1 MKNDKRIGSKIKE
14 LCDKYKFKTI
24 FSGINDNFSC
34 EVHSNNTDGNDVIW
48 FEIQLSNHDSSNGK
62 PFEPVLTIYGN
73 TDQSNIWLCDTRKDL
88 SLKNIID
95 FCKSITEICNLK
107 LTTVPTTK
115 DNEIYIHR
123 LVDIE
128 DLQEIKGFNSLEEIN
143 SYLNKEEQDIKDN
156 DKNFKYTHWLKIDL
170 SNETKK
176 GIEWNNLKI
185 YKEKYDC
192 NMEVYYYDN
201 DSFCKKVIKLECNQP
216 YKDLDLDI
224 NSMFDGSLIRLASK
238 PRNISL
244 YKVPIETFFENK
256 IAKELKNYNNLHS
269 IISDITDISKN
280 KISVDLD
287 VYSNFKIITSY
298 KIELDLSQ
306 MGITSDMDY
315 AFQLS
320 KDLSNKIA
328 KYYDKNN
335 KLPSIKELENEM
347 HLINY
352 FIIELPVLEREE
364 EYEK

>member
-1 MKNDKRIGSKIKE
+1 MNTEKNAGDKIKE
-14 LCDKYKFKTI
+14 ICDRYNFKTR
-24 FSGINDNFSC
+24 FSGQNDNFYC
-34 EVHSNNTDGNDVIW
+34 EVYARNTDGKDVIW
-48 FEIQLSNHDSSNGK
+48 FDIQLSNHDSAYGI
-62 PFEPVLTIYGN
+62 PFGPILKIYGN

-88 SLKNIID
+88 SLENIVD
-95 FCKSITEICNLK
+95 FCKTITEICNLK
-107 LTTVPTTK
+107 LTIVPTIK

-128 DLQEIKGFNSLEEIN
+128 DLQEINGFKSLEEIKPYLSNEVQN
-143 SYLNKEEQDIKDN
+143 SSDN
-156 DKNFKYTHWLKIDL
+156 IKNFKYTHWLKIDL

-201 DSFCKKVIKLECNQP
+201 DSFCKKVIKLECNQS
-216 YKDLDLDI
+216 YKDLDLDV
-224 NSMFDGSLIRLASK
+224 NSMFDGSLIRLSSK

-256 IAKELKNYNNLHS
+256 IAKELKKYNNLHS
-269 IISDITDISKN
+269 IVSDILDISKN

-287 VYSNFKIITSY
+287 IYSDFKIITSY
-298 KIELDLSQ
+298 KIELDLSK

-320 KDLSNKIA
+320 KDLSHKIERYYEENK
-328 KYYDKNN
+328 

-347 HLINY
+347 QQIKY
-352 FIIELPVLEREE
+352 FIIETPSLEEDE
-364 EYEK
+364 LEYE